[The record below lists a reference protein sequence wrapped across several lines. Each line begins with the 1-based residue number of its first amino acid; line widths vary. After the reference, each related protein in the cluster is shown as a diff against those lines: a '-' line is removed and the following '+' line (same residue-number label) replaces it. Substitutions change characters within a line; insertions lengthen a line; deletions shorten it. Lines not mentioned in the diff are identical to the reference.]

1 MPQASRRRRRTTD
14 WAAAS
19 IGIIT
24 VATIIAAATVAA
36 IISVNRETGGFA
48 GVPNQGDAR
57 MTGIAAGIAVVS
69 LWFYLLVVLAGLGA
83 LFGKSSAERE
93 LLVKVAAVGLYAQ
106 VFAIVTFAV
115 LVILEQLT

>member
-1 MPQASRRRRRTTD
+1 
-14 WAAAS
+14 
-19 IGIIT
+19 
-24 VATIIAAATVAA
+24 
-36 IISVNRETGGFA
+36 
-48 GVPNQGDAR
+48 

-69 LWFYLLVVLAGLGA
+69 LWFYLIVVLAGLGA

-93 LLVKVAAVGLYAQ
+93 SLVKVAAVGLYAQ